1 MYYRINMQT
10 IFLKIF
16 ACKLVENHLSAILT
30 NFCQSRRR
38 FPYSGP
44 CISALPGRVFP
55 LPVVGKVPSVI
66 IPENIHCPFRGD
78 GKLDAGIYGSCRVIE
93 DICL

>member
-16 ACKLVENHLSAILT
+16 VCKLVEYHLSAILT

-38 FPYSGP
+38 FPYSGRAFQR
-44 CISALPGRVFP
+44 SRGRVFP
-55 LPVVGKVPSVI
+55 LSVVGKVPAVI
-66 IPENIHCPFRGD
+66 VPGNIHCPFRGD
-78 GKLDAGIYGSCRVIE
+78 GKLDAGIDGSCRVI
-93 DICL
+93 

>member
-16 ACKLVENHLSAILT
+16 VCELVENHLSAILT

-38 FPYSGP
+38 FPCSWP
-44 CISALPGRVFP
+44 CISAFPGRVFP
-55 LPVVGKVPSVI
+55 LPVVGKVPAVI
-66 IPENIHCPFRGD
+66 VSGNIHCPFRGD
-78 GKLDAGIYGSCRVIE
+78 GKFDAGIDSSCRVI
-93 DICL
+93 